1 MLERAVNLKDAID
14 ELCFKE
20 KRTDRLTDEEWEL
33 ASQTLKCLDIFST
46 FHTFVQGDNVSV
58 AAVIPTVK

>member
-1 MLERAVNLKDAID
+1 MLERAITLKEAID

-33 ASQTLKCLDIFST
+33 ASQALKCLDVFST
-46 FHTFVQGDNVSV
+46 FHSYVQGDKVSLAV
-58 AAVIPTVK
+58 VIPTVK